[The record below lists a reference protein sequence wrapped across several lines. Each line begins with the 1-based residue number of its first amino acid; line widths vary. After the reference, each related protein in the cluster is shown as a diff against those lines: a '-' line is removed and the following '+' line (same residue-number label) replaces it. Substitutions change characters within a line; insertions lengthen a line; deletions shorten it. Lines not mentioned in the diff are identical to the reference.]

1 MTTPRYVS
9 RVTRVARAMP
19 ILAMHPAGL
28 PLRELAAQLGANEDE
43 LREEIRAYYVADPPV
58 DLAGGYREP
67 LIEFASGPVDDDTY
81 LDDEDYPD
89 PASAAYVRLRD
100 LRTGLDV
107 GVRFLSL
114 GELAVVSRAGHDL
127 LAREPGNTVLEAAL
141 DKLENSI
148 LDGVDRG
155 GPRWL
160 GERARELRQA
170 VREQR
175 RVSIVYARAWLP
187 GVVERVIEP
196 YQVVHTRRGWEV
208 DGAVVGSEDDGVR
221 TYLVSGIREL
231 KVLDETFERPADV
244 LERIEA
250 NRQLHVVDV
259 VVPQDSRWAV
269 ELYAESAELIAED
282 EDSVKL
288 RAHLLQPVEQRLG
301 LLLIAAGPNA
311 FVVEPAELSEA
322 GRNLARTLLEHHRD
336 LAGPMP

>member
-1 MTTPRYVS
+1 MTTPKYVS
-9 RVTRVARAMP
+9 RFRRVTNAIP

-28 PLRELAAQLGANEDE
+28 RLSELAAQLGTTEEE

-67 LIEFASGPVDDDTY
+67 VIEFASRPGGEDEF
-81 LDDEDYPD
+81 LDDEEYPD
-89 PASAAYVRLRD
+89 PESAAYVRLRD
-100 LRTGLDV
+100 LRSGPDV

-127 LAREPGNTVLEAAL
+127 LVREPDNTVLETAL

-196 YQVVHTRRGWEV
+196 
-208 DGAVVGSEDDGVR
+208 
-221 TYLVSGIREL
+221 
-231 KVLDETFERPADV
+231 
-244 LERIEA
+244 
-250 NRQLHVVDV
+250 
-259 VVPQDSRWAV
+259 
-269 ELYAESAELIAED
+269 
-282 EDSVKL
+282 
-288 RAHLLQPVEQRLG
+288 
-301 LLLIAAGPNA
+301 
-311 FVVEPAELSEA
+311 
-322 GRNLARTLLEHHRD
+322 
-336 LAGPMP
+336 

>member
-1 MTTPRYVS
+1 MTKPRYVS
-9 RVTRVARAMP
+9 RFTRVTRAIP
-19 ILAMHPAGL
+19 ILAMHPGGL
-28 PLRELAAQLGANEDE
+28 RLSELAAQLATSEEE
-43 LREEIRAYYVADPPV
+43 LREEIRAYYVADPPI
-58 DLAGGYREP
+58 DLVGGYREP
-67 LIEFASGPVDDDTY
+67 VIEFVSGPSGG
-81 LDDEDYPD
+81 DEHLGEEELPD

-107 GVRFLSL
+107 GVKFLSL

-127 LAREPGNTVLEAAL
+127 LAREPDNTVLEAAL

-160 GERARELRQA
+160 GATARRLRQA

-175 RVSIVYARAWLP
+175 RVTFVYSRAWLP

-208 DGAVVGSEDDGVR
+208 DGGVVGSEDDGVR

-231 KVLDETFERPADV
+231 DVLKETFERPPDV

-250 NRQLHVVDV
+250 NRQLEAVDV
-259 VVPQDSRWAV
+259 VVPQHARWAV

-288 RAHLLQPVEQRLG
+288 RAHLLPPVEQRLG
-301 LLLIAAGPNA
+301 LLLIAAGAEA
-311 FVVEPAELSEA
+311 FVVEPAQLGDA
-322 GRNLARTLLEHHRD
+322 GRDVARTLLEHHQQPTGD
-336 LAGPMP
+336 